1 MEIKDKAQVFEPLD
15 VTEWFEA
22 GWDNGVEQFTKVF
35 GRNFWTR
42 LYWYGYKF
50 AENGDVDGGA
60 CFKIREDAVQ
70 HLIKL
75 GEEIQRGEDVYRY

>member
-1 MEIKDKAQVFEPLD
+1 MSDFDNYNIG
-15 VTEWFEA
+15 EWFDE
-22 GWDNGVEQFTKVF
+22 GWDNGVEQFTEIF

-50 AENGDVDGGA
+50 AENGDVDGGV

-75 GEEIQRGEDVYRY
+75 GEEYSAREKVKE